1 MGHKDESYLD
11 SLLDDVSNSSENL
24 YNNLLNNDANSFQM
38 DDKEIENIDFSDI
51 MEDISFDMDSEID
64 LDEFDTMD
72 GLEEFE
78 DFDETF
84 YKMDQEFKNFES
96 KTIKATENFQELKI
110 ESNESSESIVSS
122 DSSEVMES
130 SELNDLN
137 NSRNIDNIFD
147 SLSANDEVLV
157 DKQQEELME
166 FMEQN
171 ENQMNQ
177 GLNEDISMKEQESIA
192 PLDFQ
197 ESNIVSNEEDSP
209 FEDNLMES
217 LLADS
222 PFANDMDPNV
232 MQEIEEQ
239 DEYSD
244 PMADVEDLL
253 GLLEQEEKNP
263 EVLDNL
269 DMFAI
274 DDSTDTTKDQEDV
287 FSIHT
292 LNDDSEEL
300 NLQDDDN
307 LLTNSIEELLDTK
320 KKEKKVGLFG
330 RIFGNIHD
338 EKARKQNQP
347 KGPLDEDGNPIKKP
361 VKSKEEIAA
370 AKEIKK
376 KEKEEIKKEKA
387 AKSGEL
393 KAQKAEQ
400 KKEKAQAKKE
410 KKMQVVVEEDEGRIN
425 RVGATIVFMFFGI
438 VAACIIL
445 GTDTFSYTHSITKA
459 TEYFG
464 NQKYNSAYNEVRGVQ
479 IKDEDHEIYDK
490 IMTVMFVNKQL
501 NSYNNYYNMQMYP
514 EALDSLLKGLQRYD
528 DYISIAK
535 ELGIES
541 DLDYVRKQILG
552 ELNSIF
558 GLTEDASYRIIKSD
572 DQETYSQKVINAAS
586 IN

>member
-1 MGHKDESYLD
+1 MGHKEESYLD
-11 SLLDDVSNSSENL
+11 SLLDNVSNSSENL

-64 LDEFDTMD
+64 FDEFDTID

-84 YKMDQEFKNFES
+84 YKMDQEFNNYKSE
-96 KTIKATENFQELKI
+96 TMGTTENLQELKM
-110 ESNESSESIVSS
+110 EMESSRSNESSESNKP
-122 DSSEVMES
+122 
-130 SELNDLN
+130 SELNDFN
-137 NSRNIDNIFD
+137 DSMNIDNIFD
-147 SLSANDEVLV
+147 SMSANEVV
-157 DKQQEELME
+157 EVIDKPQEELIE

-177 GLNEDISMKEQESIA
+177 GLNEDISMKEEESIA

-197 ESNIVSNEEDSP
+197 ESDMLSNEEDSP

-222 PFANDMDPNV
+222 PFANDMDLNV
-232 MQEIEEQ
+232 MQEINEQ

-253 GLLEQEEKNP
+253 GLLAQEEKNP
-263 EVLDNL
+263 GALDNL
-269 DMFAI
+269 DMFGI

-287 FSIHT
+287 FSIHSR
-292 LNDDSEEL
+292 NDDSEEI
-300 NLQDDDN
+300 NLQEDDN
-307 LLTNSIEELLDTK
+307 LLNNSMEELLDTK
-320 KKEKKVGLFG
+320 KKEKKVGFFA

-347 KGPLDEDGNPIKKP
+347 KGPVDEDGNPIKKP

-376 KEKEEIKKEKA
+376 KAKDELKKEKA
-387 AKSGEL
+387 SKAGEI
-393 KAQKAEQ
+393 KAQKAAQ

-464 NQKYNSAYNEVRGVQ
+464 NQKYNSAYNEVRGVEV
-479 IKDEDHEIYDK
+479 KDEDHEIYDK

-528 DYISIAK
+528 EYISIAK

-558 GLTEDASYRIIKSD
+558 GLTEDASYSIIKSD
-572 DQETYSQKVINAAS
+572 NQETYSQKVINAAS